1 MNKFQRNYKLVYTT
15 PGDDNN
21 TPVEIIINY
30 PIMVQFDINRNT
42 FSQANTANF
51 QLYNLEPST
60 REQMF
65 QDKYRIDRNCF
76 VKFYAGYGDNMP
88 LIFSGKV
95 LECYSSKSNTNV
107 ITRISA
113 LDNDIIQSYSSHTFE
128 AGTPKKDVLKTLV
141 SDMPNVQL
149 GAVGTLE
156 GSLQNRY
163 IVEDRTFVAINKL
176 TGNHAFVDLDKLNVL
191 QENETLGDINIYKL
205 TSDTGLLG
213 TPERRDAQ
221 VVANAVFSS
230 EIIVGQ
236 LLEIESSTAPVF
248 NGQFKVVG
256 LQHSGVISGATCGE
270 VRTTLNLFIGALLP
284 NSNQIF
290 TGVSYEQPLS
300 EVKGKEVTPVD
311 GTVLSSVKQVRQYLI
326 NNGKPPTD
334 KITKNIA
341 WNEVLMN
348 YSQQGEIPSLKVL
361 SNLVTL
367 ATRVQDFLDKFYP
380 SNKIIITSGWR
391 SKTYNSRIPNAHP
404 NSSHIYGYAMDFYIP
419 GQIIYYVYK
428 DVQRFWSGRSYAGS
442 GFIHVDITVGGGKI
456 ANDR

>member
-21 TPVEIIINY
+21 TPVEIVVTY
-30 PIMVQFDINRNT
+30 PLMVQFDINRNT
-42 FSQANTANF
+42 FASANTANF
-51 QLYNLEPST
+51 QLFNLEPST

-76 VKFYAGYGDNMP
+76 VEFYAGYGDNMP
-88 LIFSGKV
+88 LIFKGKV

-128 AGTPKKDVLKTLV
+128 AGTSKKDVLKTLV
-141 SDMPNVQL
+141 GDMPNTQL
-149 GAVGTLE
+149 GAIGTME
-156 GSLQNRY
+156 GVLQNRY
-163 IVEDRTFVAINKL
+163 IVDDLTFVAINKL
-176 TGNHAFVDLDKLNVL
+176 TGNHAFIDLGQLNVL
-191 QENETLGDINIYKL
+191 QENETLKDINIYKL

-221 VVANAVFSS
+221 VVVNAVFSP

-256 LQHSGVISGATCGE
+256 LQHSGIISGATCGE
-270 VRTTLNLFIGALLP
+270 VTSTFNLFIGALLP

-300 EVKGKEVTPVD
+300 EVKGEEVTPVD
-311 GTVLSSVKQVRQYLI
+311 GSVLSSVKQVREYLI
-326 NNGKPPTD
+326 KNNKAPTD

-348 YSQQGEIPSLKVL
+348 YSMQGEVPSLEVL
-361 SNLVTL
+361 TNLVTL

-380 SNKIIITSGWR
+380 GNKIIITSGWR
-391 SKTYNSRIPNAHP
+391 SKTYNAKIPNAHP
-404 NSSHIYGYAMDFYIP
+404 NSSHIYGYALDFYIP

-428 DVQRFWSGRSYAGS
+428 DIQRFWSGRSYAGS
-442 GFIHVDITVGGGKI
+442 SFIHVDITVGGGKI